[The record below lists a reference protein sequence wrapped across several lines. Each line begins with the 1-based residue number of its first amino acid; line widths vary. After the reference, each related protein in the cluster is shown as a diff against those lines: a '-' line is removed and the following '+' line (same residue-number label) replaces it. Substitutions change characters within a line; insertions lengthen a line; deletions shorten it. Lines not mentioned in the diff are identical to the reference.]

1 MRNVLNRNL
10 KRIGANAADA
20 MAGRSDIRQLVF
32 NALRLRRPEV
42 MNLRDMDEVRF
53 LGHVF
58 DRIPVSKAQIL
69 QDLWVT
75 FELQEKRQ
83 GFFVEFGA
91 TNGLTN
97 SNTWLLETQFGWS
110 GILAEPNPVWHED
123 LLSNRFCAIERRCI
137 YSTSGETV
145 SFLSPADPELST
157 VSTAAS
163 FDHFA
168 DVRRNAESFDVETVS
183 LNDMLDAHDAPDVID
198 YMSIDTEGSELDIL
212 QHFDFTKRSIRL
224 FSIEHNNTPNEYAL
238 DRLMEQNGYCRR
250 FPEFSQWDGWYVKAQ
265 Q

>member
-1 MRNVLNRNL
+1 MRNVLNQNL
-10 KRIGANAADA
+10 KKIGAGAAGA
-20 MAGRSDIRQLVF
+20 MAGRADIRQLVF

-42 MNLRDMDEVRF
+42 MKLRDMDEVRF
-53 LGHVF
+53 LGHIF
-58 DRIPVSKAQIL
+58 DRIQLSKAQIL

-110 GILAEPNPVWHED
+110 GILAEPNPVWHDD
-123 LLSNRFCAIERRCI
+123 LSRNRQCAIERRCV
-137 YSTSGETV
+137 YSTSGKIV

-157 VSTAAS
+157 VSTAAG

-168 DVRRNAESFDVETVS
+168 DIRRDADSFDIETVS
-183 LNDMLDAHDAPDVID
+183 LNDMLDAHNAPPAID
-198 YMSIDTEGSELDIL
+198 YMSIDTEGSELEIL
-212 QHFDFTKRSIRL
+212 EQFDFTRREIAL
-224 FSIEHNNTPNEYAL
+224 FSIEHNNTPNEHAI
-238 DRLMEQNGYCRR
+238 DRLMARNGYRRR
-250 FPEFSQWDGWYVKAQ
+250 FPEFSQWDGWYVKI
-265 Q
+265 